1 MAKVNKFKTD
11 EWVWYYPFI
20 DSEFENLRNDK
31 KRALILAVLKKDN
44 IYDYRIFIDDG
55 TSKIKKV
62 REKNL
67 LPYENKLQT

>member
-1 MAKVNKFKTD
+1 MIKAKKFKTD
-11 EWVWYYPFI
+11 EWVWYCPFI

-31 KRALILAVLKKDN
+31 ERALILAVLTKDD

-67 LPYENKLQT
+67 LKITE